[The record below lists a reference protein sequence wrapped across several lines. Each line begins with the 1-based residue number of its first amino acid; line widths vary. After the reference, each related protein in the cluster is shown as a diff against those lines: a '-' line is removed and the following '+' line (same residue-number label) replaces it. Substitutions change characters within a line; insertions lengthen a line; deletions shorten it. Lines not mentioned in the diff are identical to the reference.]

1 MIDTPGSNACMKP
14 FFLAEIALLLFVPW
28 FSGCALAHTTINEP
42 LSYAQV
48 QQLEPG
54 TTTAK
59 DAVKILGAPADVVQ
73 LGRRSAYRYDHRNSK
88 RAGLFLVLLI
98 LFNEDT
104 RTDRVWLF
112 FDENEVLTHLG
123 ATFAAN
129 QTEYAMP
136 WTDVHED

>member
-1 MIDTPGSNACMKP
+1 MKS
-14 FFLAEIALLLFVPW
+14 FFPARIALVLSVSWL
-28 FSGCALAHTTINEP
+28 SGCALAHTTINEP

-59 DAVKILGAPADVVQ
+59 DAVKILGAPVDVVQ

-88 RAGLFLVLLI
+88 RAGLFLLLLF

-112 FDENEVLTHLG
+112 FDENEVLSHLG
-123 ATFAAN
+123 ATFEAG